1 MTQKNVLKLF
11 SSTLLAFLFF
21 INLSNTIIAQHL
33 NHNSENKFLKVLID
47 GNERFVSNNLSSKD
61 YKKELQEVIKGQHPY
76 AIIVSCSDSRVP
88 PEIIFDESI
97 GKLFIIRVAGN
108 VIDPVTLG
116 SIEYA
121 AEHLHAPLLMVLG
134 HESCGAVNAT
144 IAGGETTPN
153 IEEIIKRIEPSVEK
167 AKHFKEHSHLS
178 DLSIEQNVK
187 DQISYC
193 LKDSPLLKELVH
205 KNELTIVGAVFSIST
220 GKVTLIEE

>member
-1 MTQKNVLKLF
+1 MTQSSLLKPF
-11 SSTLLAFLFF
+11 SSTILAIILF
-21 INLSNTIIAQHL
+21 INISNTIIAQHKSD
-33 NHNSENKFLKVLID
+33 NCSNKYLKTLLD
-47 GNERFVSNNLSSKD
+47 GNERFVSNNLSQKD
-61 YKKELQEVIKGQHPY
+61 YKKELKEVVKGQHPY

-88 PEIIFDESI
+88 PEILFDESI

-121 AEHLHAPLLMVLG
+121 AEHLHAPLLMIMG

-153 IEEIIKRIEPSVEK
+153 IEKIIQRIEPSVEK
-167 AKHFKEHSHLS
+167 AKHFKEHTHLS

-193 LKDSPLLKELVH
+193 LKDSPLLQELVH
-205 KNELTIVGAVFSIST
+205 KNELTIVGSIFSIST
-220 GKVTLIEE
+220 GKVTLIED

>member
-1 MTQKNVLKLF
+1 MNQLF
-11 SSTLLAFLFF
+11 KTKIALITTLLFLLSA
-21 INLSNTIIAQHL
+21 NLSNSLFAQHKDEFS
-33 NHNSENKFLKVLID
+33 NNQQLKSLFE
-47 GNERFVSNNLSSKD
+47 GNERFVSNNLSTKD
-61 YKKELQEVIKGQHPY
+61 YKKELKEVINGQHPY

-121 AEHLHAPLLMVLG
+121 AEHLHTPLLMILG

-144 IAGGETTPN
+144 IAGGETTSN
-153 IEEIIKRIEPSVEK
+153 IEDIIKRIEPSVEK
-167 AKHFKEHSHLS
+167 AKQINEHSHLS

-193 LKDSPLLKELVH
+193 LKDSPLLQELVH